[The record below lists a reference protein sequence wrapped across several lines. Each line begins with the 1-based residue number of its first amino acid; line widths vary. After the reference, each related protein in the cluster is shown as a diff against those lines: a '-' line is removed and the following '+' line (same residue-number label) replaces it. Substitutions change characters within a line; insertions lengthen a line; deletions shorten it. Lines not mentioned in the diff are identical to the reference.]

1 MSNIHKSLL
10 FQGSYLRFDECWVVL
25 EGRSPVLVCF
35 RVPDS
40 QQAAAAVYDPPLHE
54 SGNVL
59 NHS

>member
-10 FQGSYLRFDECWVVL
+10 FQGSYLRFDECRVVL

-40 QQAAAAVYDPPLHE
+40 QQATAAVYDPPLHE
-54 SGNVL
+54 SDNVL